1 MKMPYNNYYS
11 NYESDV
17 YVELLRILDFET
29 DMTTCDAIVILS
41 DEAISSEPLR
51 LRIHVQDV
59 NEPPLWT
66 SNNGDYVFK
75 LSEHNVRVPKYQ
87 SKYLT

>member
-1 MKMPYNNYYS
+1 MKIPYNNYYS
-11 NYESDV
+11 NCDSDV
-17 YVELLRILDFET
+17 YVELLRMLDYET
-29 DMTTCDAIVILS
+29 DMTACVAIVRLS
-41 DEAISSEPLR
+41 YGAMVSEPLT
-51 LRIHVQDV
+51 LQINLQDV